1 MTYVET
7 LNNTITKSTNMTNL
21 NIVAQEIREILEEKR
36 NQLQLSFIEEDHVY
50 FMKDLDGKFRND
62 FPSVSKVLK
71 KFYREFPTEEA
82 AFNKAGGD
90 ILEAERLIAEW
101 KQLGEIST
109 NMGSRVHYFL
119 ETELVKRNGEYK
131 EVRKPIFECDLVT
144 MGKGDSMITAGK
156 RYLDLC
162 EKRNLALLDTEMVLG
177 HPELGYVGQPDKV
190 WLTMN
195 AKGDG
200 FGILITDWK
209 TNKEKNFQTNKFT
222 ESMYEPF
229 GEYPN
234 NALGH
239 YYLQLP
245 FYGKLLLKMLEG
257 TKYEGIQLLGSI
269 VVLLKEDT
277 TYEEFRVPKDVI
289 RTIMD
294 MDTKSLLSPK
304 K

>member
-1 MTYVET
+1 
-7 LNNTITKSTNMTNL
+7 MTNL
-21 NIVAQEIREILEEKR
+21 NQIAKDIREIVEQKR
-36 NQLQLSFIEEDHVY
+36 NEFKLVFFEDEHKYLMNDVN
-50 FMKDLDGKFRND
+50 GENRSD

-71 KFYREFPTEEA
+71 MFYKEFPTEEA

-90 ILEAERLIAEW
+90 YLEIERLITEW
-101 KQLGEIST
+101 RRLGEEST

-119 ETELVKRNGEYK
+119 ETDLINRYGEYK
-131 EVRKPIFECDLVT
+131 EVRKPIFDCDLVT
-144 MGKGDSMITAGK
+144 MGRGDQMVIAGK

-162 EKRNLALLDTEMVLG
+162 EQRGLVLLDTEMVLG

-195 AKGDG
+195 AKGDE

-209 TNKEKNFQTNKFT
+209 TNKEKNFQTTKYT
-222 ESMYEPF
+222 ESMYTPF
-229 GEYPN
+229 EEYPN

-257 TKYEGIQLLGSI
+257 TKYENIKLLGSI
-269 VVLLKEDT
+269 VVLLKDDT
-277 TYEEFRVPKDVI
+277 TYQEFRVPKPVI
-289 RTIMD
+289 ETIMG
-294 MDTKSLLSPK
+294 MDTKTFLESDK
-304 K
+304 

>member
-1 MTYVET
+1 
-7 LNNTITKSTNMTNL
+7 MTNL
-21 NIVAQEIREILEEKR
+21 NQIAKDIREIVEQKR
-36 NQLQLSFIEEDHVY
+36 NEFKLVFFEDEHKYLMNDVN
-50 FMKDLDGKFRND
+50 GENRSD

-71 KFYREFPTEEA
+71 KFYKEFPTEEA

-90 ILEAERLIAEW
+90 YLEMERLITEW
-101 KQLGEIST
+101 RRLGEEST

-119 ETELVKRNGEYK
+119 ETDLINRYGEYK
-131 EVRKPIFECDLVT
+131 EVRKPIFDCDLVT
-144 MGKGDSMITAGK
+144 MGRGDQMVIAGK

-162 EKRNLALLDTEMVLG
+162 EQRGLVLLDTEMVLG

-195 AKGDG
+195 AKGDE

-209 TNKEKNFQTNKFT
+209 TNKEKNFQTTKYT
-222 ESMYEPF
+222 ESMYTPF
-229 GEYPN
+229 EEYPN

-257 TKYEGIQLLGSI
+257 TKYENIKLLGSI
-269 VVLLKEDT
+269 VVLLKDDT
-277 TYEEFRVPKDVI
+277 TYQEFRVPKPVI
-289 RTIMD
+289 ETIMS
-294 MDTKSLLSPK
+294 MDTKIFLESK
-304 K
+304 N